1 MNISK
6 LMNILYCLTN
16 FALTDTVFALI
27 RYIWDILE
35 KIMGEFLKAY
45 ANCMVEYPGLCLLY
59 TFGAIFLVF
68 WTFYVIKVV
77 FSDDDDARQ
86 AGRCR
91 KLIFK
96 VTINKKSEE

>member
-1 MNISK
+1 
-6 LMNILYCLTN
+6 MNILYCLTN
-16 FALTDTVFALI
+16 FALTDTVFALF
-27 RYIWDILE
+27 RYIWDIFG

-45 ANCMVEYPGLCLLY
+45 ANFMVEYPGLCLLY
-59 TFGAIFLVF
+59 TFGVIFLVF
-68 WTFYVIKVV
+68 WTFYVIKVA
-77 FSDDDDARQ
+77 FSDYDDDRQ